1 MTRGELVSEIALQ
14 TGISSEDVDK
24 AVKAFVN
31 VVTEELKKGG
41 KVQMI
46 GFGTF
51 ETVERE
57 GREGRNPR
65 TGEKVT
71 YGPTIIP
78 RFKPSKNLKD
88 QVKTG
93 EQG

>member
-1 MTRGELVSEIALQ
+1 MTRTELVSEIAMQ
-14 TGISSEDVDK
+14 TGLAGEDVDK

-51 ETVERE
+51 ETTDRPAGEV
-57 GREGRNPR
+57 RNPR
-65 TGEKVT
+65 TGEMVA
-71 YGPTIIP
+71 YEASRAP
-78 RFKPSKNLKD
+78 RFKPGKAFKEAVN
-88 QVKTG
+88 
-93 EQG
+93 EAE